1 MQVPFC
7 SLKSISVLDILK
19 CTDAIGIPNPYF
31 TDYSNKTFLNITE
44 NNGCL
49 SLSQPSI
56 TYNKQL
62 VRFTLDNGEGSLP
75 LRFKFKKPYESNYK
89 TISTKKVINNGVET
103 TVERPF
109 NLEINVSEQNL
120 FGTVTNTPE
129 PIVLI
134 YRLSQAYEILLLIK
148 ALDINKSEIENV
160 KNIEE
165 LLNIIKTKVG
175 YKENLNDYLMC
186 INSIDYYYNK
196 DDEDGDSI
204 IHVLSKELTKYF
216 KANKDNKYKSFLS
229 KRCSLPIRKWEYKE
243 AIYYSFK
250 LRIFSNSKYK
260 TNLGFVHITGDV
272 LDNNLN
278 KTLNGKFYIR
288 FNFDSRSY
296 SGKAVTNNFIIDLN
310 YAGWK
315 EVETSKAFDEPT
327 DMDDF

>member
-31 TDYSNKTFLNITE
+31 TDYSNKSFLSIAD

-62 VRFTLDNGEGSLP
+62 VRMTLDNGEGSLP
-75 LRFKFKKPYESNYK
+75 LKFKFKKPYESNYK
-89 TISTKKVINNGVET
+89 TISTKKVNNNGTET
-103 TVERPF
+103 IVDKPF
-109 NLEINVSEQNL
+109 NLEINVSEENL
-120 FGTVTNTPE
+120 FGSVINTPE

-134 YRLSQAYEILLLIK
+134 YKLSQAYEILLLIK

-165 LLNIIKTKVG
+165 LLNVIKNKIG
-175 YKENLNDYLMC
+175 SKADLNDYLMY

-196 DDEDGDSI
+196 DNEDADSI
-204 IHVLSKELTKYF
+204 ISVLSKDLTKYF
-216 KANKDNKYKSFLS
+216 KTNKDNKYKSFLT
-229 KRCSLPIRKWEYKE
+229 KRCSLPIKKWDYKDS
-243 AIYYSFK
+243 IYYSFK
-250 LRIFSNSKYK
+250 FRILSSSKYK

-272 LDNNLN
+272 LDNNMN
-278 KTLNGKFYIR
+278 KAFNGKFYIR

-296 SGKAVTNNFIIDLN
+296 SGKAVTNNFIIDLD

-315 EVETSKAFDEPT
+315 ETETSKVFDEPQI
-327 DMDDF
+327 DF

>member
-7 SLKSISVLDILK
+7 SLKLISVLDILK

-62 VRFTLDNGEGSLP
+62 VRMTLDNGEGSLP
-75 LRFKFKKPYESNYK
+75 LRFKFNKPYESNYK

-103 TVERPF
+103 TVEKPF
-109 NLEINVSEQNL
+109 NLEINVSEENL
-120 FGTVTNTPE
+120 FGSVNNTPE

-165 LLNIIKTKVG
+165 LLNIIKTK
-175 YKENLNDYLMC
+175 LNSEKHLNEYLMC
-186 INSIDYYYNK
+186 INAIDYYYNK
-196 DDEDGDSI
+196 DDEDKNSI
-204 IHVLSKELTKYF
+204 IMLLKSDLTKYF
-216 KANKDNKYKSFLS
+216 KANKDNKYKTFLT
-229 KRCSLPIRKWEYKE
+229 KRCSLPIRKWDYKE

-288 FNFDSRSY
+288 FSFDSRSY
-296 SGKAVTNNFIIDLN
+296 SGKAVTNNFTIGLD

-315 EVETSKAFDEPT
+315 EVETSKTFDEPN
-327 DMDDF
+327 MDDF

>member
-31 TDYSNKTFLNITE
+31 TDYSNKSFLSIVD

-62 VRFTLDNGEGSLP
+62 VRMTLDNGEGSLP
-75 LRFKFKKPYESNYK
+75 LKFKFKKPYESNYK
-89 TISTKKVINNGVET
+89 TISTKKVNNNGTET
-103 TVERPF
+103 IVDKPF
-109 NLEINVSEQNL
+109 NLEINVSEENL
-120 FGTVTNTPE
+120 FGSVINTPE

-134 YRLSQAYEILLLIK
+134 YKLSQAYEILLLIK

-165 LLNIIKTKVG
+165 LLNVIKNKIG
-175 YKENLNDYLMC
+175 SKADLNDYLMY

-196 DDEDGDSI
+196 DNEDADSI
-204 IHVLSKELTKYF
+204 ISVLGKDLTKYF
-216 KANKDNKYKSFLS
+216 KTNKDNKYKSFLT
-229 KRCSLPIRKWEYKE
+229 KRCSLPIRKWDYKDS
-243 AIYYSFK
+243 IYYSFK
-250 LRIFSNSKYK
+250 FRILSSSKYK

-272 LDNNLN
+272 LDNNMN
-278 KTLNGKFYIR
+278 KAFNGKFYIR

-296 SGKAVTNNFIIDLN
+296 SGKAVTNNFIIDLD

-315 EVETSKAFDEPT
+315 ETETSKVFDEPQI
-327 DMDDF
+327 DF

>member
-31 TDYSNKTFLNITE
+31 TDYSNKSFLSIVD

-56 TYNKQL
+56 TYNNQL
-62 VRFTLDNGEGSLP
+62 VRMTLDNGEGSLP
-75 LRFKFKKPYESNYK
+75 LKFKFKKPYESNYK
-89 TISTKKVINNGVET
+89 TISTKKVTNNGVET
-103 TVERPF
+103 VVDKPF
-109 NLEINVSEQNL
+109 NLEINVSEENL
-120 FGTVTNTPE
+120 FGKVTNTPD

-165 LLNIIKTKVG
+165 ILNIIKNKIGSKVD
-175 YKENLNDYLMC
+175 LNDYLMY

-196 DDEDGDSI
+196 DNDDGDSI
-204 IHVLSKELTKYF
+204 IHVLNKDLTKYF
-216 KANKDNKYKSFLS
+216 KTNKDNKYKSFLT
-229 KRCSLPIRKWEYKE
+229 KRCSLPIRKWDYKE
-243 AIYYSFK
+243 SIYYSFK
-250 LRIFSNSKYK
+250 FRILSSSKYK
-260 TNLGFVHITGDV
+260 TNLGFVHITGEV

-278 KTLNGKFYIR
+278 KSFNGKFYIR

-296 SGKAVTNNFIIDLN
+296 SGKAVTNNFIIDLD

-315 EVETSKAFDEPT
+315 ETETSKVFDEPQI
-327 DMDDF
+327 DF

>member
-31 TDYSNKTFLNITE
+31 TDYSNKSFLSIVD

-56 TYNKQL
+56 TYNNQL
-62 VRFTLDNGEGSLP
+62 VRMTLDNGEGSLP

-89 TISTKKVINNGVET
+89 TISTKKVNNNGTET
-103 TVERPF
+103 VVDKPF
-109 NLEINVSEQNL
+109 NLEINVSEENL
-120 FGTVTNTPE
+120 FGKVTNTPD

-160 KNIEE
+160 KGIEE
-165 LLNIIKTKVG
+165 LLNVIKNKIDS
-175 YKENLNDYLMC
+175 KAELNDYLMY

-196 DDEDGDSI
+196 DNDDGDSI
-204 IHVLSKELTKYF
+204 IHVLNKDLTKYF
-216 KANKDNKYKSFLS
+216 KTNKDNKYKSFLT
-229 KRCSLPIRKWEYKE
+229 KRCSLPIRKWDYKE
-243 AIYYSFK
+243 SIYYSFK
-250 LRIFSNSKYK
+250 FRILSSSKYK
-260 TNLGFVHITGDV
+260 TSLGFVHITGEV
-272 LDNNLN
+272 LDNSLN
-278 KTLNGKFYIR
+278 KAFNGKFYIR

-296 SGKAVTNNFIIDLN
+296 SGKAVTNNFIIDLD

-315 EVETSKAFDEPT
+315 ETETSKVFDEPQI
-327 DMDDF
+327 DF

>member
-62 VRFTLDNGEGSLP
+62 VRMTLDNGEGSLP
-75 LRFKFKKPYESNYK
+75 LKFKFKKPYESNYK
-89 TISTKKVINNGVET
+89 TISTKKVNNNGTET
-103 TVERPF
+103 VVDKPF
-109 NLEINVSEQNL
+109 NLEINVSEENL
-120 FGTVTNTPE
+120 FGSVINTPE

-134 YRLSQAYEILLLIK
+134 YKLSQAYEILLLIK
-148 ALDINKSEIENV
+148 ALDINKSEIENI
-160 KNIEE
+160 KGIEE
-165 LLNIIKTKVG
+165 LLNVIKNKIGSKVD
-175 YKENLNDYLMC
+175 LNDYLMY

-196 DDEDGDSI
+196 DNEDADSI
-204 IHVLSKELTKYF
+204 ISVLGKDLTRYF
-216 KANKDNKYKSFLS
+216 KTNKDNKYKSFLT
-229 KRCSLPIRKWEYKE
+229 KRCSLPIRKWDYKDS
-243 AIYYSFK
+243 IYYSFK
-250 LRIFSNSKYK
+250 FRILSSSKYK

-272 LDNNLN
+272 LDNNMN
-278 KTLNGKFYIR
+278 KAFNGKFYIR

-296 SGKAVTNNFIIDLN
+296 SGKAVTNNFIIDLD

-315 EVETSKAFDEPT
+315 ETETSRVFDEPQI
-327 DMDDF
+327 DF

>member
-31 TDYSNKTFLNITE
+31 TDYSNKSFLSIVD

-62 VRFTLDNGEGSLP
+62 VRMTLDNGEGSLP
-75 LRFKFKKPYESNYK
+75 LKFKFKKPYESNYK
-89 TISTKKVINNGVET
+89 TISTKKVNNNGTET
-103 TVERPF
+103 IVDKPF
-109 NLEINVSEQNL
+109 NLEINVSEENL
-120 FGTVTNTPE
+120 FGKVTNTPD

-165 LLNIIKTKVG
+165 LLNIIKTKIGSKVD
-175 YKENLNDYLMC
+175 LNDYLMY

-196 DDEDGDSI
+196 DNDDGDSI
-204 IHVLSKELTKYF
+204 IHVLNKELTKYF
-216 KANKDNKYKSFLS
+216 KTNKDNKYKSFLT
-229 KRCSLPIRKWEYKE
+229 KRCSLPIRKWDYKE
-243 AIYYSFK
+243 SIYYSFK
-250 LRIFSNSKYK
+250 FRILSSSKYK
-260 TNLGFVHITGDV
+260 TSLGFVHITGEV

-278 KTLNGKFYIR
+278 KSFNGKFYIR

-296 SGKAVTNNFIIDLN
+296 SGKAVTNNFIIDLD

-315 EVETSKAFDEPT
+315 ETESSKVFDEPQI
-327 DMDDF
+327 DF

>member
-7 SLKSISVLDILK
+7 SLKSVSVLDILK

-31 TDYSNKTFLNITE
+31 TDYSNKSFLSIVD

-62 VRFTLDNGEGSLP
+62 VRMTLDNGEGSLP
-75 LRFKFKKPYESNYK
+75 LKFKFKKPYESNYK
-89 TISTKKVINNGVET
+89 TISTKKVTNNGTET
-103 TVERPF
+103 TVDKPF
-109 NLEINVSEQNL
+109 NLEINVSEENL
-120 FGTVTNTPE
+120 FGKVTNTPD

-165 LLNIIKTKVG
+165 ILNTIKNKIGSKVD
-175 YKENLNDYLMC
+175 LNDYLMY

-196 DDEDGDSI
+196 DNDDNDSI
-204 IHVLSKELTKYF
+204 IHVLNKDLTKYF
-216 KANKDNKYKSFLS
+216 KTNKDNKYKSFLT
-229 KRCSLPIRKWEYKE
+229 KRCSLPIRKWDYKE
-243 AIYYSFK
+243 SIYYSFK
-250 LRIFSNSKYK
+250 FRILSSSKYK
-260 TNLGFVHITGDV
+260 TSLGFVHITGEV

-278 KTLNGKFYIR
+278 KAFNGKFYIR

-296 SGKAVTNNFIIDLN
+296 SGKAVTNNFIIDLD

-315 EVETSKAFDEPT
+315 ETETSKVFDEPQI
-327 DMDDF
+327 DF

>member
-31 TDYSNKTFLNITE
+31 TDHSNKSFLSIVD

-56 TYNKQL
+56 TYNNQL
-62 VRFTLDNGEGSLP
+62 VRMTLDNGEGSLP
-75 LRFKFKKPYESNYK
+75 LKFKFKKPYESNYK
-89 TISTKKVINNGVET
+89 TISTKKVTNNGVET
-103 TVERPF
+103 VVDKPF
-109 NLEINVSEQNL
+109 NLEINVSEENL
-120 FGTVTNTPE
+120 FGKVTNTPD

-160 KNIEE
+160 KGIEE
-165 LLNIIKTKVG
+165 LLNVIKNKIG
-175 YKENLNDYLMC
+175 SKADLNDYLMY

-196 DDEDGDSI
+196 DEEDNDSI

-216 KANKDNKYKSFLS
+216 KTNKDNKYKSFLT
-229 KRCSLPIRKWEYKE
+229 KRCSLPIRKWDYKE
-243 AIYYSFK
+243 SIYYSFK
-250 LRIFSNSKYK
+250 FRILSSSKYK
-260 TNLGFVHITGDV
+260 TSLGFVHITGEV
-272 LDNNLN
+272 LDNSLN
-278 KTLNGKFYIR
+278 KAFNGKFYIR

-296 SGKAVTNNFIIDLN
+296 SGKAVTNNFIIDLD

-315 EVETSKAFDEPT
+315 ETETSKVFDEPQI
-327 DMDDF
+327 DF

>member
-31 TDYSNKTFLNITE
+31 TDYSNKSFLSIVD

-62 VRFTLDNGEGSLP
+62 VRMTLDNGEGSLP
-75 LRFKFKKPYESNYK
+75 LKFKFKKPYESNYK
-89 TISTKKVINNGVET
+89 TISTKKINNNGTET
-103 TVERPF
+103 VVDKPF
-109 NLEINVSEQNL
+109 NLEINVSEENL
-120 FGTVTNTPE
+120 FGSVINTPE

-134 YRLSQAYEILLLIK
+134 YKLSQAYEILLLIK

-165 LLNIIKTKVG
+165 LLNVIKNKIG
-175 YKENLNDYLMC
+175 SKAELNDYLMY

-196 DDEDGDSI
+196 DNEDADSI
-204 IHVLSKELTKYF
+204 VSVLSKDLTRYF
-216 KANKDNKYKSFLS
+216 KTNKDNKYKSFLT
-229 KRCSLPIRKWEYKE
+229 KRCSLPIRKWDYKDS
-243 AIYYSFK
+243 IYYSFK
-250 LRIFSNSKYK
+250 FRILSSSKYK

-278 KTLNGKFYIR
+278 KSFNGKFYIR

-296 SGKAVTNNFIIDLN
+296 SGKAVTNNFIIDLD

-315 EVETSKAFDEPT
+315 ETETSKVFDEPQI
-327 DMDDF
+327 DL

>member
-31 TDYSNKTFLNITE
+31 TDYSNKSFLSIVD

-62 VRFTLDNGEGSLP
+62 VRMTLDNGEGSLP
-75 LRFKFKKPYESNYK
+75 LKFKFKKPYESNYK
-89 TISTKKVINNGVET
+89 TISTKKVTNNGVET
-103 TVERPF
+103 VVDKPF
-109 NLEINVSEQNL
+109 NLEINVSEENL
-120 FGTVTNTPE
+120 FGKVTNTPD

-165 LLNIIKTKVG
+165 ILNTIKNKIGSKVD
-175 YKENLNDYLMC
+175 LNDYLMY

-196 DDEDGDSI
+196 DNEDADSI
-204 IHVLSKELTKYF
+204 VSVLSKDLTRYF
-216 KANKDNKYKSFLS
+216 KTNKDNKYKSFLT
-229 KRCSLPIRKWEYKE
+229 KRCSLPIRKWDYKDS
-243 AIYYSFK
+243 IYYSFK
-250 LRIFSNSKYK
+250 FRILSSSKYK
-260 TNLGFVHITGDV
+260 TSLGFVHITGEV
-272 LDNNLN
+272 LDNSLN
-278 KTLNGKFYIR
+278 KAFNGKFYIR

-296 SGKAVTNNFIIDLN
+296 SGKAVTNNFIIDLD

-315 EVETSKAFDEPT
+315 ETETSKVFDEPQI
-327 DMDDF
+327 DL

>member
-31 TDYSNKTFLNITE
+31 TDYSNKSFLSIAD

-62 VRFTLDNGEGSLP
+62 VRMTLDNGEGSLP
-75 LRFKFKKPYESNYK
+75 LKFKFKKPYESNYK
-89 TISTKKVINNGVET
+89 TISTKKVNNNGVET
-103 TVERPF
+103 IVDKPF
-109 NLEINVSEQNL
+109 NLEINISEENL
-120 FGTVTNTPE
+120 FGSVTNTPE

-165 LLNIIKTKVG
+165 LLNIIKTKIG
-175 YKENLNDYLMC
+175 SKTDLNDYLMY

-196 DDEDGDSI
+196 DNDDNDSI
-204 IHVLSKELTKYF
+204 IHVLSKDLTKYF
-216 KANKDNKYKSFLS
+216 KTNKDNKYKSFLT
-229 KRCSLPIRKWEYKE
+229 KRCALPIRKWDYKE
-243 AIYYSFK
+243 SIYYSFK
-250 LRIFSNSKYK
+250 FRILSSSKYK

-278 KTLNGKFYIR
+278 KSFNGKFYIR

-296 SGKAVTNNFIIDLN
+296 SGKAVTNNFIIDLD

-315 EVETSKAFDEPT
+315 ETETSKVFDEPQI
-327 DMDDF
+327 DF

>member
-31 TDYSNKTFLNITE
+31 TDYSNKSFLNITE

-75 LRFKFKKPYESNYK
+75 LKFKFKKPYESNYK
-89 TISTKKVINNGVET
+89 TISTKKVNNNGTET
-103 TVERPF
+103 IVERPF
-109 NLEINVSEQNL
+109 NLEINVSEENL
-120 FGTVTNTPE
+120 FGKVTNTPD

-165 LLNIIKTKVG
+165 LLNIIKTKIGSKVD
-175 YKENLNDYLMC
+175 LNDYLMY

-196 DDEDGDSI
+196 DNDDGDSI
-204 IHVLSKELTKYF
+204 IHVLNKDLTKYF
-216 KANKDNKYKSFLS
+216 KTNKDNKYKSFLT
-229 KRCSLPIRKWEYKE
+229 KRCSLPIRKWDYKE
-243 AIYYSFK
+243 SIYYSFK
-250 LRIFSNSKYK
+250 FRILSSSKYK
-260 TNLGFVHITGDV
+260 TSLGFVHITGEV
-272 LDNNLN
+272 LDNSLN
-278 KTLNGKFYIR
+278 KAFNGKFYIR

-296 SGKAVTNNFIIDLN
+296 SGKAVTNNFIIDLD

-315 EVETSKAFDEPT
+315 ETESSKVFDEPQI
-327 DMDDF
+327 DF

>member
-31 TDYSNKTFLNITE
+31 TDYSNKNFLNITE

-62 VRFTLDNGEGSLP
+62 VRMTLDNGEGSLP
-75 LRFKFKKPYESNYK
+75 LKFKFKKPYESNYK
-89 TISTKKVINNGVET
+89 TISTKKVNNNGTET
-103 TVERPF
+103 VVDKPF
-109 NLEINVSEQNL
+109 NLEINVSEENL
-120 FGTVTNTPE
+120 FGSVINTPE

-134 YRLSQAYEILLLIK
+134 YKLSQAYEILLLIK

-165 LLNIIKTKVG
+165 LLNVIKNKIGSKVD
-175 YKENLNDYLMC
+175 LNDYLMY

-196 DDEDGDSI
+196 DNEDADSI
-204 IHVLSKELTKYF
+204 VSVLSKDLTRYF
-216 KANKDNKYKSFLS
+216 KTNKDNKYKSFLT
-229 KRCSLPIRKWEYKE
+229 KRCSLPIKKWDYKDS
-243 AIYYSFK
+243 IYYSFK
-250 LRIFSNSKYK
+250 FRILSSSKYK

-272 LDNNLN
+272 LDNNMN
-278 KTLNGKFYIR
+278 KAFNGKFYIR

-296 SGKAVTNNFIIDLN
+296 SGKAVTNNFIIDLD

-315 EVETSKAFDEPT
+315 ETETSKVFDEPQI
-327 DMDDF
+327 DF

>member
-31 TDYSNKTFLNITE
+31 TDYSNKSFLSIVD

-56 TYNKQL
+56 TYNNQL
-62 VRFTLDNGEGSLP
+62 VRMTLDNGEGSLP
-75 LRFKFKKPYESNYK
+75 LKFKFKKPYESNYK
-89 TISTKKVINNGVET
+89 TISTKKVTNNGVET
-103 TVERPF
+103 VVDKPF
-109 NLEINVSEQNL
+109 NLEINVSEENL
-120 FGTVTNTPE
+120 FGKVTNTPD

-165 LLNIIKTKVG
+165 ILNTIKNKIGSKVD
-175 YKENLNDYLMC
+175 LNDYLMY

-196 DDEDGDSI
+196 DNDDGDSI
-204 IHVLSKELTKYF
+204 IHVLNKDLTKYF
-216 KANKDNKYKSFLS
+216 KTNKDNKYKSFLT
-229 KRCSLPIRKWEYKE
+229 KRCSLPIRKWDYKE
-243 AIYYSFK
+243 SIYYSFK
-250 LRIFSNSKYK
+250 FRILSSSKYK
-260 TNLGFVHITGDV
+260 TSLGFVHITGEV
-272 LDNNLN
+272 LDNSLN
-278 KTLNGKFYIR
+278 KAFNGKFYIR

-296 SGKAVTNNFIIDLN
+296 SGKAVTNNFIIDLD

-315 EVETSKAFDEPT
+315 ETETSKVFDEPQI
-327 DMDDF
+327 DF

>member
-7 SLKSISVLDILK
+7 SLKSVSVLDILK

-62 VRFTLDNGEGSLP
+62 VRMTLDNGEGSLP
-75 LRFKFKKPYESNYK
+75 LRFKFNKPYESNYK

-103 TVERPF
+103 TVEKPF
-109 NLEINVSEQNL
+109 NLEINVSEENL
-120 FGTVTNTPE
+120 FGSVNNTPE

-148 ALDINKSEIENV
+148 ALDINKTEIENV

-165 LLNIIKTKVG
+165 LLNIIKAK
-175 YKENLNDYLMC
+175 LNSEKHLNEYLMC
-186 INSIDYYYNK
+186 INAIDYYYNK
-196 DDEDGDSI
+196 DDEDKNSI
-204 IHVLSKELTKYF
+204 IMLLKSDLTKYF
-216 KANKDNKYKSFLS
+216 KANKDNKYKTFLT
-229 KRCSLPIRKWEYKE
+229 KRCSLPIRKWDYKE
-243 AIYYSFK
+243 SIYYSFK
-250 LRIFSNSKYK
+250 FRILSSSKYK
-260 TNLGFVHITGDV
+260 TSLGFVHITGEE
-272 LDNNLN
+272 LDNRLN
-278 KTLNGKFYIR
+278 KAFNGKLYIR

-296 SGKAVTNNFIIDLN
+296 SGKAVTNNFIIDLD

-315 EVETSKAFDEPT
+315 ETETSKVFDEPQI
-327 DMDDF
+327 DF

>member
-31 TDYSNKTFLNITE
+31 TDYSNKSFLSIVD

-62 VRFTLDNGEGSLP
+62 VRMTLDNGEGSLP
-75 LRFKFKKPYESNYK
+75 LKFKFKKPYESNYK
-89 TISTKKVINNGVET
+89 TISTKKVNNNGTET
-103 TVERPF
+103 IVDKPF
-109 NLEINVSEQNL
+109 NLEINVSEENL
-120 FGTVTNTPE
+120 FGSVINTPE

-134 YRLSQAYEILLLIK
+134 YKLSQAYEILLLIK

-160 KNIEE
+160 KGIEE
-165 LLNIIKTKVG
+165 LLNVIKNKIG
-175 YKENLNDYLMC
+175 SKADLNDYLMY

-196 DDEDGDSI
+196 DNEDADSI
-204 IHVLSKELTKYF
+204 ISVLGKDLTKYF
-216 KANKDNKYKSFLS
+216 KTNKDNKYKSFLT
-229 KRCSLPIRKWEYKE
+229 KRCSLPIRKWDYKDS
-243 AIYYSFK
+243 IYYSFK
-250 LRIFSNSKYK
+250 FRILSSSKYK

-272 LDNNLN
+272 LDNNMN
-278 KTLNGKFYIR
+278 KAFNGKFYIR

-296 SGKAVTNNFIIDLN
+296 SGKAVTNNFIIDLD

-315 EVETSKAFDEPT
+315 ETETSKVFDEPQI
-327 DMDDF
+327 DF

>member
-31 TDYSNKTFLNITE
+31 TDYSNKSFLSIVD

-62 VRFTLDNGEGSLP
+62 VRMTLDNGEGSLP
-75 LRFKFKKPYESNYK
+75 LKFKFKKPYESNYK
-89 TISTKKVINNGVET
+89 TISTKKVNNNGTET
-103 TVERPF
+103 VVDKPF
-109 NLEINVSEQNL
+109 NLEINVSEENL
-120 FGTVTNTPE
+120 FGSVINTPE

-134 YRLSQAYEILLLIK
+134 YKLSQAYEILLLIK
-148 ALDINKSEIENV
+148 ALDINKSEIENI
-160 KNIEE
+160 KGIEE
-165 LLNIIKTKVG
+165 LLNVIKNKIGSKVD
-175 YKENLNDYLMC
+175 LNDYLMY

-196 DDEDGDSI
+196 DNEDADSI
-204 IHVLSKELTKYF
+204 ISVLGKDLTRYF
-216 KANKDNKYKSFLS
+216 KTNKDNKYKSFLT
-229 KRCSLPIRKWEYKE
+229 KRCSLPIRKWDYKDS
-243 AIYYSFK
+243 IYYSFK
-250 LRIFSNSKYK
+250 FRILSSSKYK

-272 LDNNLN
+272 LDNNMN
-278 KTLNGKFYIR
+278 KAFNGKFYIR

-296 SGKAVTNNFIIDLN
+296 SGKAVTNNFIIDLD

-315 EVETSKAFDEPT
+315 ETETSRVFDEPQI
-327 DMDDF
+327 DF

>member
-31 TDYSNKTFLNITE
+31 TDYSNKSFLSIVD

-62 VRFTLDNGEGSLP
+62 VRMTLDNGEGSLP
-75 LRFKFKKPYESNYK
+75 LKFKFKKPYESNYK
-89 TISTKKVINNGVET
+89 TISTKKVNNNGTET
-103 TVERPF
+103 IVDKPF
-109 NLEINVSEQNL
+109 NLEINVSEENL
-120 FGTVTNTPE
+120 FGSVINTPE

-134 YRLSQAYEILLLIK
+134 YKLSQAYEILLLIK

-165 LLNIIKTKVG
+165 LLNVIKNKIGSKVD
-175 YKENLNDYLMC
+175 LNDYLMY

-196 DDEDGDSI
+196 DNEDADSI
-204 IHVLSKELTKYF
+204 VSVLSKDLTKYF
-216 KANKDNKYKSFLS
+216 KTNKDNKYKSFLT
-229 KRCSLPIRKWEYKE
+229 KRCSLPIKKWDYKDS
-243 AIYYSFK
+243 IYYSFK
-250 LRIFSNSKYK
+250 FRILSSSKYK

-272 LDNNLN
+272 LDNNMN
-278 KTLNGKFYIR
+278 KAFNGKFYIR

-296 SGKAVTNNFIIDLN
+296 SGKAVTNNFIIDLD

-315 EVETSKAFDEPT
+315 ETETSKVFDEPQI
-327 DMDDF
+327 DF

>member
-31 TDYSNKTFLNITE
+31 TDYSNKSFLSIVD

-62 VRFTLDNGEGSLP
+62 VRMTLDNGEGSLP
-75 LRFKFKKPYESNYK
+75 LKFKFKKPYESNYK
-89 TISTKKVINNGVET
+89 TISTKKVTNNGVET
-103 TVERPF
+103 VVDKPF
-109 NLEINVSEQNL
+109 NLEINVSEENL
-120 FGTVTNTPE
+120 FGKVTNTPD

-165 LLNIIKTKVG
+165 LLNTIKNKIGSKVD
-175 YKENLNDYLMC
+175 LNDYLMY

-196 DDEDGDSI
+196 DNDDGDSI
-204 IHVLSKELTKYF
+204 IHVLNKDLTKYF
-216 KANKDNKYKSFLS
+216 KTNKDNKYKSFLT
-229 KRCSLPIRKWEYKE
+229 KRCSLPIRKWDYKE
-243 AIYYSFK
+243 SIYYSFK
-250 LRIFSNSKYK
+250 FRILSSSKYK
-260 TNLGFVHITGDV
+260 TSLGFVHITGEV
-272 LDNNLN
+272 LDNSLN
-278 KTLNGKFYIR
+278 KAFNGKFYIR

-296 SGKAVTNNFIIDLN
+296 SGKAVTNNFIIDLD

-315 EVETSKAFDEPT
+315 ETETSKIFDEPQI
-327 DMDDF
+327 DF

>member
-31 TDYSNKTFLNITE
+31 TDYSNKNFLNITE

-62 VRFTLDNGEGSLP
+62 VRMTLDNGEGSLP
-75 LRFKFKKPYESNYK
+75 LKFKFKKPYESNYK
-89 TISTKKVINNGVET
+89 TISTKKVNNNGTET
-103 TVERPF
+103 VVDKPF
-109 NLEINVSEQNL
+109 NLEINVSEENL
-120 FGTVTNTPE
+120 FGSVINTPE

-134 YRLSQAYEILLLIK
+134 YKLSQAYEILLLIK

-165 LLNIIKTKVG
+165 LLNIIKNKIG
-175 YKENLNDYLMC
+175 SKADLNDYLMY

-196 DDEDGDSI
+196 DNEDADSI
-204 IHVLSKELTKYF
+204 VSVLSKDLTRYF
-216 KANKDNKYKSFLS
+216 KTNKDNKYKSFLT
-229 KRCSLPIRKWEYKE
+229 KRCSLPIKKWDYKDS
-243 AIYYSFK
+243 IYYSFK
-250 LRIFSNSKYK
+250 FRILSSSKYK

-272 LDNNLN
+272 LDNNMN
-278 KTLNGKFYIR
+278 KAFNGKFYIR

-296 SGKAVTNNFIIDLN
+296 SGKAVTNNFIIDLD

-315 EVETSKAFDEPT
+315 ETETSKVFDEPQI
-327 DMDDF
+327 DF

>member
-7 SLKSISVLDILK
+7 SLKLISVLDILK

-75 LRFKFKKPYESNYK
+75 LRFKIKKPYESNYK
-89 TISTKKVINNGVET
+89 TISTKKVTNNGTET
-103 TVERPF
+103 IVERPF
-109 NLEINVSEQNL
+109 NLEINVSEENL
-120 FGTVTNTPE
+120 FGKVTNTPD

-134 YRLSQAYEILLLIK
+134 YRLSQAYEMLLLIK

-160 KNIEE
+160 KGIEE
-165 LLNIIKTKVG
+165 LLNTIKNKIGSKVD
-175 YKENLNDYLMC
+175 LNDYLMY

-196 DDEDGDSI
+196 DEEDNDSI
-204 IHVLSKELTKYF
+204 IHVLSKDLTKYF
-216 KANKDNKYKSFLS
+216 KANKDNKYKSFLT
-229 KRCSLPIRKWEYKE
+229 KRCSLPIRKWDYKE

-250 LRIFSNSKYK
+250 CFSEFNLALIIFNNSSIFL
-260 TNLGFVHITGDV
+260 TFSISV
-272 LDNNLN
+272 LL
-278 KTLNGKFYIR
+278 I
-288 FNFDSRSY
+288 
-296 SGKAVTNNFIIDLN
+296 
-310 YAGWK
+310 
-315 EVETSKAFDEPT
+315 SKALISNNIS
-327 DMDDF
+327 

>member
-31 TDYSNKTFLNITE
+31 TDYSNKSFLSIVD

-62 VRFTLDNGEGSLP
+62 VRMTLDNGEGSLP
-75 LRFKFKKPYESNYK
+75 LKFKFKKPYESNYK
-89 TISTKKVINNGVET
+89 TISTKKVTNNGTET
-103 TVERPF
+103 IVDKPF
-109 NLEINVSEQNL
+109 NLEINVSEENL
-120 FGTVTNTPE
+120 FGKVTNTPD

-165 LLNIIKTKVG
+165 ILNTIKNKIGSKVD
-175 YKENLNDYLMC
+175 LNDYLMY

-196 DDEDGDSI
+196 DNDDGDSI
-204 IHVLSKELTKYF
+204 IHVLNKDLTKYF
-216 KANKDNKYKSFLS
+216 KTNKDNKYKSFLT
-229 KRCSLPIRKWEYKE
+229 KRCSLPIKKWDYKE
-243 AIYYSFK
+243 SIYYSFK
-250 LRIFSNSKYK
+250 FRILSSSKYK
-260 TNLGFVHITGDV
+260 TSLGFVHITGEV

-278 KTLNGKFYIR
+278 KSFNGKFYIR

-296 SGKAVTNNFIIDLN
+296 SGKAVTNNFIIDLD

-315 EVETSKAFDEPT
+315 ETESSKIFDEPQI
-327 DMDDF
+327 DF

>member
-31 TDYSNKTFLNITE
+31 TDYSNKSFLSIVD

-56 TYNKQL
+56 TYNNQL
-62 VRFTLDNGEGSLP
+62 VRMTLDNGEGSLP
-75 LRFKFKKPYESNYK
+75 LRFKIKKPYESNYK
-89 TISTKKVINNGVET
+89 TISTKKVTNNGVET
-103 TVERPF
+103 TVDKPF
-109 NLEINVSEQNL
+109 NLEINVSEENL
-120 FGTVTNTPE
+120 FGKVTNTPD

-165 LLNIIKTKVG
+165 ILNTIKNKIGSKVD
-175 YKENLNDYLMC
+175 LNDYLMY

-196 DDEDGDSI
+196 DNDDNDSI
-204 IHVLSKELTKYF
+204 IHVLNKDLTKYF
-216 KANKDNKYKSFLS
+216 KTNKDNKYKSFLT
-229 KRCSLPIRKWEYKE
+229 KRCSLPIRKWDYKE
-243 AIYYSFK
+243 SIYYSFK
-250 LRIFSNSKYK
+250 LRILSSSKYK
-260 TNLGFVHITGDV
+260 TSLGFVHITGEV
-272 LDNNLN
+272 LDNSLN
-278 KTLNGKFYIR
+278 KAFNGKFYIR

-296 SGKAVTNNFIIDLN
+296 SGKAVTNNFIIDLD

-315 EVETSKAFDEPT
+315 ETETSKVFDEPQI
-327 DMDDF
+327 DF

>member
-31 TDYSNKTFLNITE
+31 TDYSNKSFLSIVD

-49 SLSQPSI
+49 SISQPSI

-62 VRFTLDNGEGSLP
+62 VRMTLDNGEGSLP
-75 LRFKFKKPYESNYK
+75 LKFKFKKPYESNYK
-89 TISTKKVINNGVET
+89 TISTKKVTNNGTET
-103 TVERPF
+103 IVDKPF
-109 NLEINVSEQNL
+109 NLEINVSEENL
-120 FGTVTNTPE
+120 FGKVTNTPD

-165 LLNIIKTKVG
+165 ILNTIKNKIGSKVD
-175 YKENLNDYLMC
+175 LNDYLMY

-196 DDEDGDSI
+196 DNDDSDSI
-204 IHVLSKELTKYF
+204 IHVLNKDLTKYF
-216 KANKDNKYKSFLS
+216 KTNKDNKYKSFLT
-229 KRCSLPIRKWEYKE
+229 KRCSLPIRKWDYKE
-243 AIYYSFK
+243 SIYYSFK
-250 LRIFSNSKYK
+250 FRILSSSKYK
-260 TNLGFVHITGDV
+260 TSLGFVHITGEV

-278 KTLNGKFYIR
+278 KSFNGKFYIR

-296 SGKAVTNNFIIDLN
+296 SGKAVTNNFIIDLD

-315 EVETSKAFDEPT
+315 ETETSKIFDEPQI
-327 DMDDF
+327 DF

>member
-31 TDYSNKTFLNITE
+31 TDYSNKSFLSIVD

-56 TYNKQL
+56 TYNNQL
-62 VRFTLDNGEGSLP
+62 VRMTLDNGEGSLP
-75 LRFKFKKPYESNYK
+75 LKFKFKKPYESNYK
-89 TISTKKVINNGVET
+89 TISTKKVTNNGVET
-103 TVERPF
+103 VVDKPF
-109 NLEINVSEQNL
+109 NLEINVSEENL
-120 FGTVTNTPE
+120 FGKVTNTPD

-165 LLNIIKTKVG
+165 ILNIIKNKIGSKVD
-175 YKENLNDYLMC
+175 LNDYLMY

-196 DDEDGDSI
+196 DNDDGDSI
-204 IHVLSKELTKYF
+204 IHVLNKDLTKYF
-216 KANKDNKYKSFLS
+216 KTNKDNKYKSFLT
-229 KRCSLPIRKWEYKE
+229 KRCSLPIRKWDYKE
-243 AIYYSFK
+243 SIYYSFK
-250 LRIFSNSKYK
+250 FRILSSSKYK
-260 TNLGFVHITGDV
+260 TSLGFVHITGEV

-278 KTLNGKFYIR
+278 KSFNGKFYIR

-296 SGKAVTNNFIIDLN
+296 SGKAVTNNFIIDLD

-315 EVETSKAFDEPT
+315 ETETSKVFDEPQI
-327 DMDDF
+327 DF

>member
-103 TVERPF
+103 VVDKPF
-109 NLEINVSEQNL
+109 NLEINVSEENL
-120 FGTVTNTPE
+120 FGKVTNTPD

-165 LLNIIKTKVG
+165 ILNTIKNKIGSKVD
-175 YKENLNDYLMC
+175 LNDYLMY

-196 DDEDGDSI
+196 DNDDGDSI
-204 IHVLSKELTKYF
+204 IHVLNKDLTKYF
-216 KANKDNKYKSFLS
+216 KTNKDNKYKSFLT
-229 KRCSLPIRKWEYKE
+229 KRCSLPIRKWDYKE
-243 AIYYSFK
+243 SIYYSFK
-250 LRIFSNSKYK
+250 FRILSSSKYK
-260 TNLGFVHITGDV
+260 TSLGFVHITGEV
-272 LDNNLN
+272 LDNSLN
-278 KTLNGKFYIR
+278 KAFNGKFYIR

-296 SGKAVTNNFIIDLN
+296 SGKAVTNNFIIDLD

-315 EVETSKAFDEPT
+315 ETETSKVFDEPQI
-327 DMDDF
+327 DL

>member
-31 TDYSNKTFLNITE
+31 TDYSNKSFLSIVD

-62 VRFTLDNGEGSLP
+62 VRMTLDNGEGSLP
-75 LRFKFKKPYESNYK
+75 LKFKFKKPYESNYK
-89 TISTKKVINNGVET
+89 TISTKKVTNNGTET
-103 TVERPF
+103 IVDKPF
-109 NLEINVSEQNL
+109 NLEINVSEENL
-120 FGTVTNTPE
+120 FGKVTNTPD

-134 YRLSQAYEILLLIK
+134 YRLSHAYEILLLIK

-165 LLNIIKTKVG
+165 ILNTIKNKIGSKVD
-175 YKENLNDYLMC
+175 LNDYLMY

-196 DDEDGDSI
+196 DNDDSDSI
-204 IHVLSKELTKYF
+204 IHVLNKDLTKYF
-216 KANKDNKYKSFLS
+216 KTNKDNKYKSFLT
-229 KRCSLPIRKWEYKE
+229 KRCSLPIRKWDYKE
-243 AIYYSFK
+243 SIYYSFK
-250 LRIFSNSKYK
+250 FRILSSSKYK
-260 TNLGFVHITGDV
+260 TSLGFVHITGEV

-278 KTLNGKFYIR
+278 KSFNGKFYIR

-296 SGKAVTNNFIIDLN
+296 SGKAVTNNFIIDLD

-315 EVETSKAFDEPT
+315 ETETSKIFDEPQI
-327 DMDDF
+327 DF

>member
-75 LRFKFKKPYESNYK
+75 LRFKIKKPYESNYK
-89 TISTKKVINNGVET
+89 TISTKKVNNNGTET
-103 TVERPF
+103 IVERPF
-109 NLEINVSEQNL
+109 NLEINVSEENL
-120 FGTVTNTPE
+120 FGSVINTPE

-134 YRLSQAYEILLLIK
+134 YKLSQAYEILLLIK

-160 KNIEE
+160 KSIEE
-165 LLNIIKTKVG
+165 LLNVIKNKIG
-175 YKENLNDYLMC
+175 SKADLNDYLMY

-196 DDEDGDSI
+196 DNEDADSI
-204 IHVLSKELTKYF
+204 VSVLSKDLTKYF
-216 KANKDNKYKSFLS
+216 KANKDNKYKSFLT
-229 KRCSLPIRKWEYKE
+229 KRCSLPIRKWDYKDS
-243 AIYYSFK
+243 IYYSFK
-250 LRIFSNSKYK
+250 FRILSSSKYK

-278 KTLNGKFYIR
+278 KSFNGKFYIR

-296 SGKAVTNNFIIDLN
+296 SGKAVTNNFIIDLD

-315 EVETSKAFDEPT
+315 ETETSRVFDEPQI
-327 DMDDF
+327 DF

>member
-31 TDYSNKTFLNITE
+31 TDYSNKSFLSIVD

-56 TYNKQL
+56 TYNNQL
-62 VRFTLDNGEGSLP
+62 VRMTLDNGEGSLP
-75 LRFKFKKPYESNYK
+75 LKFKFKKPYESNYK
-89 TISTKKVINNGVET
+89 TISTKKVTNNGVET
-103 TVERPF
+103 VVDKPF
-109 NLEINVSEQNL
+109 NLEINVSEENL
-120 FGTVTNTPE
+120 FGKVTNTPD

-160 KNIEE
+160 KGIEE
-165 LLNIIKTKVG
+165 LLNIIKNKIGSKVD
-175 YKENLNDYLMC
+175 LNDYLMY

-196 DDEDGDSI
+196 DEEDNDSI
-204 IHVLSKELTKYF
+204 IHVLNKELTKYF
-216 KANKDNKYKSFLS
+216 KTNKDNKYKSFLT
-229 KRCSLPIRKWEYKE
+229 KRCSLPIRKWDYKE
-243 AIYYSFK
+243 SIYYSFK
-250 LRIFSNSKYK
+250 FRILSSSKYK
-260 TNLGFVHITGDV
+260 TSLGFVHITGEV
-272 LDNNLN
+272 LDNSLN
-278 KTLNGKFYIR
+278 KAFNGKFYIR

-296 SGKAVTNNFIIDLN
+296 SGKAVTNNFIIDLD

-315 EVETSKAFDEPT
+315 ETETSKVFDEPQI
-327 DMDDF
+327 DF

>member
-31 TDYSNKTFLNITE
+31 TDYSNKSFLSIVD

-62 VRFTLDNGEGSLP
+62 VRMTLDNGEGSLP
-75 LRFKFKKPYESNYK
+75 LKFKFKKPYESNYK
-89 TISTKKVINNGVET
+89 TISTKKINNNGTET
-103 TVERPF
+103 VVDKPF
-109 NLEINVSEQNL
+109 NLEINVSEENL
-120 FGTVTNTPE
+120 FGSVINTPE

-134 YRLSQAYEILLLIK
+134 YKLSQAYEILLLIK

-160 KNIEE
+160 KGIEE
-165 LLNIIKTKVG
+165 LLNPIKNKIGSKVD
-175 YKENLNDYLMC
+175 LNDYLMY
-186 INSIDYYYNK
+186 INYIDYYYNK
-196 DDEDGDSI
+196 DNEDADSI
-204 IHVLSKELTKYF
+204 ISVLGKDLTRYF
-216 KANKDNKYKSFLS
+216 KTNKDNKYKSFLT
-229 KRCSLPIRKWEYKE
+229 KRCSLPIKKWDYKDS
-243 AIYYSFK
+243 IYYSFK
-250 LRIFSNSKYK
+250 FRILSSSKYK

-278 KTLNGKFYIR
+278 KSFNGKFYIR

-296 SGKAVTNNFIIDLN
+296 SGKAVTNNFIIDLD

-315 EVETSKAFDEPT
+315 ETETSKVFDEPQI
-327 DMDDF
+327 DL

>member
-31 TDYSNKTFLNITE
+31 TDYSNKSFLSIVD

-56 TYNKQL
+56 TYNNQL
-62 VRFTLDNGEGSLP
+62 VRMTLDNGEGSLP
-75 LRFKFKKPYESNYK
+75 LKFKFKKPYESNYK
-89 TISTKKVINNGVET
+89 TISTKKVTNNGVET
-103 TVERPF
+103 VVDKPF
-109 NLEINVSEQNL
+109 NLEINVSEENL
-120 FGTVTNTPE
+120 FGKVTNTPD

-165 LLNIIKTKVG
+165 ILNTIKNKIGSKVD
-175 YKENLNDYLMC
+175 LNDYLMY

-196 DDEDGDSI
+196 DNDDNDSI
-204 IHVLSKELTKYF
+204 IHVLNKDLTKYF
-216 KANKDNKYKSFLS
+216 KTNKDNKYKSFLT
-229 KRCSLPIRKWEYKE
+229 KRCSLPIRKWDYKE
-243 AIYYSFK
+243 SIYYSFK
-250 LRIFSNSKYK
+250 FRILSSSKYK
-260 TNLGFVHITGDV
+260 TSLGFVHITGEV
-272 LDNNLN
+272 LDNSLN
-278 KTLNGKFYIR
+278 KAFNGKFYIR

-296 SGKAVTNNFIIDLN
+296 SGKAVTNNFIIDLD

-315 EVETSKAFDEPT
+315 ETETSKVFDEPQI
-327 DMDDF
+327 DF

>member
-7 SLKSISVLDILK
+7 SLKLISVLDILK

-75 LRFKFKKPYESNYK
+75 LKFKINKPYESNYK
-89 TISTKKVINNGVET
+89 TISTKKVNNNGVET
-103 TVERPF
+103 TVEKPF

-175 YKENLNDYLMC
+175 YKDNLNDYLMC

-204 IHVLSKELTKYF
+204 IHVLSKDLTRYF
-216 KANKDNKYKSFLS
+216 KANKDNKYK
-229 KRCSLPIRKWEYKE
+229 
-243 AIYYSFK
+243 
-250 LRIFSNSKYK
+250 
-260 TNLGFVHITGDV
+260 
-272 LDNNLN
+272 
-278 KTLNGKFYIR
+278 
-288 FNFDSRSY
+288 
-296 SGKAVTNNFIIDLN
+296 
-310 YAGWK
+310 
-315 EVETSKAFDEPT
+315 
-327 DMDDF
+327 

>member
-31 TDYSNKTFLNITE
+31 TDYSNKSFLSIVD

-62 VRFTLDNGEGSLP
+62 VRMTLDNGEGSLP
-75 LRFKFKKPYESNYK
+75 LKFKFKKPYESNYK
-89 TISTKKVINNGVET
+89 TISTKKVNNNGTET
-103 TVERPF
+103 IVDKPF
-109 NLEINVSEQNL
+109 NLEINVSEENL
-120 FGTVTNTPE
+120 FGTVTNTPD

-165 LLNIIKTKVG
+165 ILNTIKNKIGSKVD
-175 YKENLNDYLMC
+175 LNDYLMY

-196 DDEDGDSI
+196 DEEDNDSI
-204 IHVLSKELTKYF
+204 IHVLSKDLTKYF
-216 KANKDNKYKSFLS
+216 KANKDNKYKSF
-229 KRCSLPIRKWEYKE
+229 
-243 AIYYSFK
+243 F
-250 LRIFSNSKYK
+250 
-260 TNLGFVHITGDV
+260 
-272 LDNNLN
+272 
-278 KTLNGKFYIR
+278 
-288 FNFDSRSY
+288 
-296 SGKAVTNNFIIDLN
+296 
-310 YAGWK
+310 
-315 EVETSKAFDEPT
+315 
-327 DMDDF
+327 

>member
-31 TDYSNKTFLNITE
+31 TDYSNKSFLSIVD

-62 VRFTLDNGEGSLP
+62 VRMTLDNGEGSLP
-75 LRFKFKKPYESNYK
+75 LKFKFKKPYESNYK
-89 TISTKKVINNGVET
+89 TISTKKVTNNGVET
-103 TVERPF
+103 VVDKPF
-109 NLEINVSEQNL
+109 NLEINVSEENL
-120 FGTVTNTPE
+120 FGKVTNTPD

-165 LLNIIKTKVG
+165 ILNTIKTKIGSKVD
-175 YKENLNDYLMC
+175 LNDYLMY

-196 DDEDGDSI
+196 DNDDGDSI
-204 IHVLSKELTKYF
+204 IHVLNKDLTKYF
-216 KANKDNKYKSFLS
+216 KTNKDNKYKSFLT
-229 KRCSLPIRKWEYKE
+229 KRCSLPIRKWDYKE
-243 AIYYSFK
+243 SIYYSFK
-250 LRIFSNSKYK
+250 FRILSSSKYK
-260 TNLGFVHITGDV
+260 TSLGFVHITGEV
-272 LDNNLN
+272 LDNSLN
-278 KTLNGKFYIR
+278 KAFNGKFYIR

-296 SGKAVTNNFIIDLN
+296 SGKAVTNNFIIDLD

-315 EVETSKAFDEPT
+315 ETETSKVFDEPQI
-327 DMDDF
+327 DF

>member
-31 TDYSNKTFLNITE
+31 TDYSNKSFLSIAD

-62 VRFTLDNGEGSLP
+62 VRMTLDNGEGSLP
-75 LRFKFKKPYESNYK
+75 LKFKFKKPYESNYK
-89 TISTKKVINNGVET
+89 TISTKKVNNNGTET
-103 TVERPF
+103 IVDKPF
-109 NLEINVSEQNL
+109 NLEINVSEENL
-120 FGTVTNTPE
+120 FGSVINTPE

-134 YRLSQAYEILLLIK
+134 YKLSQAYEILLLIK

-160 KNIEE
+160 KGIEE
-165 LLNIIKTKVG
+165 LLNVIKNKIG
-175 YKENLNDYLMC
+175 SKADLNDYLMY

-196 DDEDGDSI
+196 DNEDADSI
-204 IHVLSKELTKYF
+204 ISVLSKDLTKYF
-216 KANKDNKYKSFLS
+216 KTNKDNKYKSFLT
-229 KRCSLPIRKWEYKE
+229 KRCSLPIKKWDYKDS
-243 AIYYSFK
+243 IYYSFK
-250 LRIFSNSKYK
+250 FRILSSSKYK

-272 LDNNLN
+272 LDNNMN
-278 KTLNGKFYIR
+278 KAFNGKFYIR

-296 SGKAVTNNFIIDLN
+296 SGKAVTNNFIIDLD

-315 EVETSKAFDEPT
+315 ETETSKVFDEPQI
-327 DMDDF
+327 DF

>member
-31 TDYSNKTFLNITE
+31 TDYSNKSFLSIVD

-62 VRFTLDNGEGSLP
+62 VRMTLDNGEGSLP
-75 LRFKFKKPYESNYK
+75 LKFKFKKPYESNYK
-89 TISTKKVINNGVET
+89 TISTKKVTNNGTET
-103 TVERPF
+103 IVDKPF
-109 NLEINVSEQNL
+109 NLEINVSEENL
-120 FGTVTNTPE
+120 FGKVTNTPD

-165 LLNIIKTKVG
+165 ILNTIKNKIGSKVD
-175 YKENLNDYLMC
+175 LNDYLMY

-196 DDEDGDSI
+196 DNDDGDSI
-204 IHVLSKELTKYF
+204 IHVLNKDLTKYF
-216 KANKDNKYKSFLS
+216 KTNKDNKYKSFLT
-229 KRCSLPIRKWEYKE
+229 KRCSLPIRKWDYKE
-243 AIYYSFK
+243 SIYYSFK
-250 LRIFSNSKYK
+250 FRILSSSKYK
-260 TNLGFVHITGDV
+260 TSLGFVHITGEV
-272 LDNNLN
+272 LDNSLN
-278 KTLNGKFYIR
+278 KAFNGKFYIR

-296 SGKAVTNNFIIDLN
+296 SGKAVTNNFIIDLD

-315 EVETSKAFDEPT
+315 ETETSKVFDEPQI
-327 DMDDF
+327 DF